1 MVEPS
6 AKQKPS
12 VHAPQDVEEVK
23 DVPPALKV
31 PTPQGTPA
39 AEPADAAYAGWL
51 KSVSRIRS
59 DT

>member
-1 MVEPS
+1 
-6 AKQKPS
+6 

-39 AEPADAAYAGWL
+39 AEPAGQKLPAGHVACMVL
-51 KSVSRIRS
+51 VVACGH
-59 DT
+59 T